1 MNHQSDNDDDSS
13 DPPPTNKHRPS
24 AADSRPATTSPSKPI
39 VRKLPD
45 SRKLPFQAQIRD
57 ESKPCSSG
65 RLFTSAKKSP
75 TLTVPSTSSC
85 GYAFNFNAIKS
96 RFAEPNEPLKTKKRQ
111 FEGLKNDLGPT
122 ETQGPKADGLATLL
136 PGTNASS
143 GQAIDTE
150 TPRQLADNSP
160 NLMQSESK
168 RQKSHDVNDEECSSV
183 IDSKDSTPPGDLIE
197 PSAAPVDKL
206 ISVVNTTEHEAG
218 EI

>member
-13 DPPPTNKHRPS
+13 DSPPTNKHRAS

-39 VRKLPD
+39 VRKLPE
-45 SRKLPFQAQIRD
+45 SRKLPFQAQTRD

-65 RLFTSAKKSP
+65 RLFTSANKSP
-75 TLTVPSTSSC
+75 TLTAPSTSSC

-122 ETQGPKADGLATLL
+122 ETQGPKADGQATLL
-136 PGTNASS
+136 PGTNAS
-143 GQAIDTE
+143 QVIDTE
-150 TPRQLADNSP
+150 THRQLADNSP

-168 RQKSHDVNDEECSSV
+168 RQKSHDVNDEECSSA
-183 IDSKDSTPPGDLIE
+183 IDSKNSTPTGDLIE
-197 PSAAPVDKL
+197 LSAAPIEKL
-206 ISVVNTTEHEAG
+206 IIVNTTESEAG